1 MTTYDKKLLGFGTT
15 GKQGERVRI
24 GAAARVG
31 AMLFVLWGILHVWV
45 GFAGIQQYV
54 ISGATGLW
62 YLLTGGA
69 NAPHAAFKYATDA
82 LTANAQAHLLLNFC
96 IDVGG
101 YGVLALVVAWWI
113 WVRGSWSAYLI
124 GVVIIGLCDLTF
136 LFSMVTPG
144 IVQLNPG
151 TISGPVIWLIA
162 CLLTPFGLPS
172 FKASQDSQ

>member
-1 MTTYDKKLLGFGTT
+1 MTTQDKKRLMLGAT
-15 GKQGERVRI
+15 GKPGERIRI
-24 GAAARVG
+24 GTVARVG
-31 AMLFVLWGILHVWV
+31 ALLFVLWGILHMWV

-54 ISGATGLW
+54 TSGAPGLW
-62 YLLTGGA
+62 DMLTGGA
-69 NAPHAAFKYATDA
+69 NAPHAAFQLPTDA

-101 YGVLALVVAWWI
+101 YGVLALVVAWLI

-124 GVVIIGLCDLTF
+124 GVCIIGLSDLTF

-151 TISGPVIWLIA
+151 TIGGPVIWLIA
-162 CLLTPFGLPS
+162 CLLTPLGAALIQ
-172 FKASQDSQ
+172 SQP